1 MTTQPF
7 IRRATRLI
15 VVGMAAA
22 LILAMAACTSGGTS
36 NEPSASAGGGGGGG
50 GNPVTVTISGRS
62 FGPDITIPAGTSVVF
77 VNHDAF
83 GHTVTNGESGQAA
96 ANALFDFALAGGAT
110 SDPVP
115 FDTPGTYQVT
125 CKIHSSM
132 HLTVTVE

>member
-22 LILAMAACTSGGTS
+22 LILAMAACTSSGTS
-36 NEPSASAGGGGGGG
+36 SEPSASAGGGGG

-96 ANALFDFALAGGAT
+96 PDALFDFALADGAT

-132 HLTVTVE
+132 HLTITVE